1 LFNPKVSILIPV
13 YNGSDFLSF
22 AIDSALDQS
31 YKNVEI
37 IVINDGSNDSGLTE
51 KIALSYGNK
60 IKYLAKPNGGV
71 ASALNL
77 GIKVSRGEYISWLS
91 HDDLYLKNKI
101 KWQVKALAS
110 SNKNKNIVYGDYSIF
125 YDKSSLGVTNVKFK
139 KTSNFRYFLT
149 SESTLH
155 GCTLL
160 IPKKAFI
167 DCGFFNTHL
176 ITTQDYE
183 MWFRLSAKY
192 TFVHIPKI
200 LVKAR
205 QHQNQGSKKM
215 QQIAHKECD
224 ALFFQCIKKMTK
236 LEIIL
241 GGNNSLSYGYS
252 KLAFNMAMRGFKK
265 SFLLAYSLA
274 IKNFYREP
282 FFALLK
288 SCVCLLRSKLTIFF
302 KY

>member
-1 LFNPKVSILIPV
+1 MFNPKVSILIPV

-22 AIDSALDQS
+22 AIESALNQS
-31 YKNVEI
+31 YKNLEI

-51 KIALSYGNK
+51 KIALSYGDK
-60 IKYLAKPNGGV
+60 IRYCSKPNGGV

-77 GIKVSRGEYISWLS
+77 GIKISRGDYISWLS
-91 HDDLYLKNKI
+91 HDDLFVKNKI
-101 KWQVKALAS
+101 KWQVKVLEN
-110 SNKNKNIVYGDYSIF
+110 SNKNKIIIYGDYSIF
-125 YDKSSLGVTNVKFK
+125 YDKSSLGTTNVKLK

-183 MWFRLSAKY
+183 MWFRLSMKY
-192 TFVHIPKI
+192 TFIHISKI

-215 QQIAHKECD
+215 QQIAHRECD
-224 ALFFQCIKKMTK
+224 ALFFQCIEKMTK
-236 LEIIL
+236 PEIIL

-265 SFLLAYSLA
+265 SFHLAYSLA
-274 IKNFYREP
+274 IKNLYKEP
-282 FFALLK
+282 FFYLLK
-288 SCVCLLRSKLTIFF
+288 SCLCLIRSKFIIFF